1 MSHCSSG
8 ETNFILVNR
17 DKLLDTA
24 FDELKFHSNYR
35 VTLEVQFYDEV
46 SFMCSFPEVMKG
58 VHNLELNHSNQT
70 EEKQT
75 ETKFGVLQGAIRIT
89 APSA

>member
-1 MSHCSSG
+1 MQW
-8 ETNFILVNR
+8 TY
-17 DKLLDTA
+17 K
-24 FDELKFHSNYR
+24 K
-35 VTLEVQFYDEV
+35 V
-46 SFMCSFPEVMKG
+46 SFMFAFLEVMKG

-89 APSA
+89 APST